1 MTSHA
6 QPRPDLAAP
15 AQPAADTHRRR
26 VDARYRHLLSLQD
39 FEAAARRRLPRPI
52 FGYVSGGVEDSL
64 SLDDNRRVFS
74 EYGFVPRF
82 LVGVAERSAQTTL
95 FGRTYAAPFGIAPM
109 GIVALSGYRGDIA
122 LARAAAGA
130 NIPMI
135 ISGSSLIPLED
146 IAAAGDRP
154 WFQIYLPP
162 DLARTDALIE
172 RVARAGIDTLVVTVD
187 VAVPGNRE
195 NNLRTGFSTP
205 LRPSVR
211 LAWDGLTRP
220 RWLLGTF
227 ARTLLHHGM
236 PHFENSF
243 ATRGAPILSRH
254 VEREFSGRAHL
265 DWSVI
270 RHIRQRWQGPLIVKG
285 LLDPA
290 DVRLA
295 VAAGAAG
302 IIASNHGGRQLDT
315 AISPLRTLPA
325 MVAAAGDRPVM
336 LDGGIRRGTD
346 VMKALALGA
355 RHVFVGRPFNY
366 ATVHGEDGVA
376 YAIRILR
383 DEVVRTMGALGINTL
398 AQMTADR
405 LVPLPPRQR

>member
-1 MTSHA
+1 MTASA
-6 QPRPDLAAP
+6 QPRA
-15 AQPAADTHRRR
+15 AQPASSSADTQRRR
-26 VDARYRHLLSLQD
+26 VDTRFRGILSLDD
-39 FEAAARRRLPRPI
+39 FERAARRRLPRPI
-52 FGYVSGGVEDSL
+52 FGYVSGGVEDGL
-64 SLDDNRRVFS
+64 SLDDNRRAFA
-74 EYGFVPRF
+74 EYGLLPRF
-82 LVGVAERSAQTTL
+82 LVGVAGRSAQATL
-95 FGRTYAAPFGIAPM
+95 FGRTYASPFGIAPM

-122 LARAAAGA
+122 LASAAAGA
-130 NIPMI
+130 GIPMI
-135 ISGSSLIPLED
+135 ISGSSLIPLET

-162 DLARTDALIE
+162 DLARTDALLD
-172 RVARAGIDTLVVTVD
+172 RVARAKIETLVVTVD

-205 LRPSVR
+205 LRPTPR

-227 ARTLLHHGM
+227 ARTLVRHGM

-243 ATRGAPILSRH
+243 ATRGAPIMSRN

-270 RHIRQRWQGPLIVKG
+270 RHIRARWQGPLVIKG

-290 DVRLA
+290 DVRCA
-295 VAAGAAG
+295 IEAGADG
-302 IIASNHGGRQLDT
+302 IIASNHGGRQLDS
-315 AISPLRTLPA
+315 AVSPLRTLPA
-325 MVAAAGDRPVM
+325 MVDAAGGRPVM

-355 RHVFVGRPFNY
+355 RFVFVGRPFNY
-366 ATVHGEDGVA
+366 ATAFGGHDGVA
-376 YAIRILR
+376 YAIRILH
-383 DEVVRTMGALGINTL
+383 DEVVRTMGALGINAL
-398 AQMTADR
+398 AQMTPDR
-405 LVPLPPRQR
+405 LVPVPPR